1 MAACTPIQVAFF
13 ARMVPLMQ
21 PMATRLSIDV
31 DYLLAL
37 CAFEDAWGHDAHNEV
52 LHNLFGLTQAG
63 GRNLGFA
70 SDQACCDYW
79 EAHYGALVTMKD
91 QKMRSYI
98 VVACALLTPFLPVK
112 AGAEQGAPVERAGVV
127 RVPGPYINVQYG
139 FRFSAPSGL
148 AIYRDAAPAPNH
160 GASVKLGKARR
171 IEVSAAFDAPEY
183 GSTAALMS
191 ARISG
196 VCIAKCYRR
205 TTMLGG
211 RAAEESSFVVAKK
224 YHTLIVRHEGQID
237 DGINYTVELTSTL
250 SFKQRDRARLDQLLS
265 SFQFAPRQ

>member
-79 EAHYGALVTMKD
+79 EAHYGALVK
-91 QKMRSYI
+91 
-98 VVACALLTPFLPVK
+98 
-112 AGAEQGAPVERAGVV
+112 GAAT
-127 RVPGPYINVQYG
+127 
-139 FRFSAPSGL
+139 F
-148 AIYRDAAPAPNH
+148 
-160 GASVKLGKARR
+160 
-171 IEVSAAFDAPEY
+171 AAFEHLIRSIGYNSKNPSYDSDLMAVY
-183 GSTAALMS
+183 RSVVFHKAA
-191 ARISG
+191 
-196 VCIAKCYRR
+196 C
-205 TTMLGG
+205 
-211 RAAEESSFVVAKK
+211 
-224 YHTLIVRHEGQID
+224 
-237 DGINYTVELTSTL
+237 
-250 SFKQRDRARLDQLLS
+250 KQ
-265 SFQFAPRQ
+265 